1 MSFAPQFRETR
12 WTRVRRAKL
21 DSPEGQ
27 RALSELCAAYYEPV
41 TAFLRRTLPAPDPD
55 AALELSHAFFARLM
69 AGGAI
74 AHASEDQ
81 GRFRSYLLGALKH
94 FVARQREAEGRLKR
108 GAAIEHLST
117 DASPDGRPPLALPD
131 PGQLSPD
138 EAYDRQWALTV
149 LRRAM
154 ESLQQECIHEGR
166 GEFFEEAKP
175 WLTGDAGH
183 GDQKDLARR
192 IGMNETGLKVAI
204 HRLRRRFRDW
214 LRAEI
219 AATLEHPEGIE
230 SELQALF
237 AALERKSMN
246 PGNPSPVPRQETG
259 A

>member
-1 MSFAPQFRETR
+1 M
-12 WTRVRRAKL
+12 
-21 DSPEGQ
+21 
-27 RALSELCAAYYEPV
+27 
-41 TAFLRRTLPAPDPD
+41 
-55 AALELSHAFFARLM
+55 
-69 AGGAI
+69 
-74 AHASEDQ
+74 
-81 GRFRSYLLGALKH
+81 
-94 FVARQREAEGRLKR
+94 
-108 GAAIEHLST
+108 EHLST
-117 DASPDGRPPLALPD
+117 DAPLDGQRPPGLSD

-154 ESLQQECIHEGR
+154 ESLQQECFREGR
-166 GEFFEEAKP
+166 GEFFDEAKP
-175 WLTGDAGH
+175 WLTGEAGH

-192 IGMNETGLKVAI
+192 IGMNETALKVAI

-219 AATLEHPEGIE
+219 AATLEHPEWIE

-246 PGNPSPVPRQETG
+246 PGNPSPVPRQETD

>member
-1 MSFAPQFRETR
+1 MMFGPQFRETR
-12 WTRVRRAKL
+12 WTQVRRAKL

-41 TAFLRRTLPAPDPD
+41 TAFLRSTLPDPD
-55 AALELSHAFFARLM
+55 SALELSHAFFARLM

-154 ESLQQECIHEGR
+154 ESLQQECFREGR
-166 GEFFEEAKP
+166 GEFFDEAKP
-175 WLTGDAGH
+175 WLTGEAGH

-192 IGMNETGLKVAI
+192 IGMNETALKVAI

-219 AATLEHPEGIE
+219 AATLEHPEWIE

-246 PGNPSPVPRQETG
+246 PGNPSPVPRQETD

>member
-1 MSFAPQFRETR
+1 MPDPRFRETR
-12 WTRVRRAKL
+12 WTQVRRAKL
-21 DSPEGQ
+21 DSPEGRQ
-27 RALSELCAAYYEPV
+27 ALSELCQSYYEPV
-41 TAFLRRTLPAPDPD
+41 TAFLRHTVADPD
-55 AALELSHAFFARLM
+55 TALELSHAFFAKLL

-74 AHASEDQ
+74 ARANEDQ
-81 GRFRSYLLGALKH
+81 GLFRSYLLGALKH
-94 FVARQREAEGRLKR
+94 FLARQREAEGRLKR

-117 DASPDGRPPLALPD
+117 DASPDGWPPLALPD

-149 LRRAM
+149 LQRAM
-154 ESLQQECIHEGR
+154 ESLQRECIHEGR
-166 GEFFEEAKP
+166 GGFFEEAKP

-183 GDQKDLARR
+183 GDQKDLARST
-192 IGMNETGLKVAI
+192 GMNETALKVAI
-204 HRLRRRFRDW
+204 HRLRRRFRDR

-237 AALERKSMN
+237 AALERKSTN
-246 PGNPSPVPRQETG
+246 PGNHWPVPHQETG